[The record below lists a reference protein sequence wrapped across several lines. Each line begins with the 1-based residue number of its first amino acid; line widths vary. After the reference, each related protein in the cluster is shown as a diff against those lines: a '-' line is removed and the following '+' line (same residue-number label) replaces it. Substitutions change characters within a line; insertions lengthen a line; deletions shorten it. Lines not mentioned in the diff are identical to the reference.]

1 MFDVGGGELL
11 LIVLAVLLLFGP
23 KKLPEFARTINKGLR
38 KVKQAQSQFQ
48 TQLNDLQNEFESSI
62 EGEDKNNPSKNDFK
76 VKPPP
81 ESVNKVGAFDQLNL
95 DDNFVTEYEKP
106 KSDDIAN
113 TPSDS
118 STEENSE
125 TTNTNKNKDNS

>member
-62 EGEDKNNPSKNDFK
+62 EGEDKSNSSKNDFK

-106 KSDDIAN
+106 KSDDIPN

-125 TTNTNKNKDNS
+125 ITNPNKNRDNS

>member
-62 EGEDKNNPSKNDFK
+62 EVEDKNKPSQNDFK

-95 DDNFVTEYEKP
+95 DDNFVTEYEKT
-106 KSDDIAN
+106 KSDDIVN

-125 TTNTNKNKDNS
+125 ITNTNKNKDNS